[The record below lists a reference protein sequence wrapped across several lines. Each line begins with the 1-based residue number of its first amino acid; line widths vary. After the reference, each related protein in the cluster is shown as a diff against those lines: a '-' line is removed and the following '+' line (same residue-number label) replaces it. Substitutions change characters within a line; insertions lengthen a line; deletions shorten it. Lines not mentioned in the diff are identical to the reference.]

1 MHNFFFFS
9 EEGGVRQD
17 ELINW
22 YLKEI
27 ESEIETVQ
35 ELTDKKLL
43 VEKVID
49 RLVHHVSHMTSKL
62 RSCDLDVYCCAG
74 SCAVAVGDGGGW
86 GRGGVRGQPLPGS
99 SPQLCHRKL
108 ASKI

>member
-1 MHNFFFFS
+1 M
-9 EEGGVRQD
+9 RQD

-49 RLVHHVSHMTSKL
+49 RLVHHVSHMTLK
-62 RSCDLDVYCCAG
+62 A
-74 SCAVAVGDGGGW
+74 A
-86 GRGGVRGQPLPGS
+86 
-99 SPQLCHRKL
+99 
-108 ASKI
+108 IM

>member
-1 MHNFFFFS
+1 MIFCS
-9 EEGGVRQD
+9 PEEGGVRQD

-49 RLVHHVSHMTSKL
+49 RLVHHVSHMTLK
-62 RSCDLDVYCCAG
+62 A
-74 SCAVAVGDGGGW
+74 A
-86 GRGGVRGQPLPGS
+86 
-99 SPQLCHRKL
+99 
-108 ASKI
+108 IM

>member
-1 MHNFFFFS
+1 MVLYFS

-17 ELINW
+17 ELVNW

-27 ESEIETVQ
+27 EGEIETVQ

-62 RSCDLDVYCCAG
+62 PSCDLDAYC
-74 SCAVAVGDGGGW
+74 
-86 GRGGVRGQPLPGS
+86 
-99 SPQLCHRKL
+99 
-108 ASKI
+108 

>member
-1 MHNFFFFS
+1 MRQDVSPTTAVQTVLFCLQFAPFLVS
-9 EEGGVRQD
+9 DEGGVRQE
-17 ELINW
+17 ELVNW

-49 RLVHHVSHMTSKL
+49 RLVHHVSHMSHPI
-62 RSCDLDVYCCAG
+62 SHMA
-74 SCAVAVGDGGGW
+74 
-86 GRGGVRGQPLPGS
+86 
-99 SPQLCHRKL
+99 RKGA
-108 ASKI
+108 ASM